1 MAFRT
6 ILHDLFTKTRNNS
19 FIKHTLSY
27 SLKFIHFKLIAK
39 YTAIVI
45 GQGKGRWSLQL
56 QKPATRPIR
65 GIQVLLTALSP
76 AENLNAK
83 VLTLLMNTCRY
94 TSLREL
100 ESFSTMLSTSSN
112 SLWHKEPI
120 KRKLT
125 VVCDSLNSTSE
136 NLKNRVSSVVP
147 WLTSWLFRVLSL
159 KK

>member
-6 ILHDLFTKTRNNS
+6 ILHVTCNNA

-27 SLKFIHFKLIAK
+27 GFKFICFKLIAK
-39 YTAIVI
+39 YTAIII
-45 GQGKGRWSLQL
+45 GQEKGRWSLQL

-100 ESFSTMLSTSSN
+100 ESFSTMLSTSAN
-112 SLWHKEPI
+112 SLWHNEPLKE
-120 KRKLT
+120 KLT
-125 VVCDSLNSTSE
+125 VACDSLNSTIE
-136 NLKNRVSSVVP
+136 NLKNRVSSLVL
-147 WLTSWLFRVLSL
+147 WLTSWLFWVLS
-159 KK
+159 